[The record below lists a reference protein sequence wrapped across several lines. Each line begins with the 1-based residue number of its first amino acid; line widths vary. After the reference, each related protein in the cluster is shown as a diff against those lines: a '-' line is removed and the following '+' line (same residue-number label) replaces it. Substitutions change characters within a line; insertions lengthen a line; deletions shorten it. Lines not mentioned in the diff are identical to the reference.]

1 MTVLN
6 WAVFMYCESSKQIQL
21 TALCALMC
29 IVWSMPTSS
38 NICNQ
43 FAVTS
48 SFLLLVSRS
57 CSGPISC
64 CHVSL
69 RTARCKRLVHV
80 RKSWRTG
87 STSGTNDRKKNCTS
101 NYSYTR
107 PDPVR
112 RIPTFVKT
120 FRIHRWALAGPCTWD
135 EIETEKEMRPHM
147 VSAWLWYAGR
157 MLYCAVVSITW
168 AFYRVCG
175 TNELCSKGLVPS
187 EGAKGMLTRQL
198 TRRNSME

>member
-6 WAVFMYCESSKQIQL
+6 WTVFMYCESSKQIQL

-87 STSGTNDRKKNCTS
+87 STSGTNDRKKKTVLRIIVIHDLILCVESQPLWKLLESTGGHWLGHALEMKS
-101 NYSYTR
+101 R
-107 PDPVR
+107 P
-112 RIPTFVKT
+112 KKKCG
-120 FRIHRWALAGPCTWD
+120 LTWS
-135 EIETEKEMRPHM
+135 RH
-147 VSAWLWYAGR
+147 G
-157 MLYCAVVSITW
+157 C
-168 AFYRVCG
+168 
-175 TNELCSKGLVPS
+175 
-187 EGAKGMLTRQL
+187 GMLVVCCIVL
-198 TRRNSME
+198 